1 MMLVANIFKFTALRN
16 AAASKS
22 VFNQLSAYQPP
33 ARPAKKNNEL
43 NQTLKFC
50 K

>member
-1 MMLVANIFKFTALRN
+1 MMLVANIFKTALRN

-22 VFNQLSAYQPP
+22 VFNQLSAYQLP
-33 ARPAKKNNEL
+33 ARQKKHNNEL
-43 NQTLKFC
+43 NQTLKFS

>member
-1 MMLVANIFKFTALRN
+1 MMLVANIFKTALRN

-33 ARPAKKNNEL
+33 ARPAKKKQ
-43 NQTLKFC
+43 QTEPNA
-50 K
+50 

>member
-22 VFNQLSAYQPP
+22 VFKQLSAST
-33 ARPAKKNNEL
+33 ARQKKHNNEL
-43 NQTLKFC
+43 NQKRLSLVNK
-50 K
+50 